1 MKFCR
6 LIFTVILSF
15 FLISCV
21 SAIPGEKSV
30 ILHNI
35 SAEYFAIAENYLA
48 QKNYSKAIDN
58 YKLSLRSAKKEDVNQ
73 IKYQMGYAYALS
85 EKYSEAEDIFVDL
98 YKQEKSNRILAESLA
113 YCYAKNRKL
122 DDALAIYQT
131 LYAENPYTE
140 EIANNYFLVL
150 LEANQI
156 EAAKEVLDKF
166 KEDFSESKKI
176 SVLEENYKKITEP
189 KEKPEDSEE
198 IHDTEISEDTE
209 NSKQSNKTV
218 TSEDKLE

>member
-35 SAEYFAIAENYLA
+35 SAEYFSIAENYLA

-85 EKYSEAEDIFVDL
+85 EKYSEAEDIFVGL

-113 YCYAKNRKL
+113 FCYAKTGKL

-156 EAAKEVLDKF
+156 EVAKEVLDKF
-166 KEDFSESKKI
+166 KEDFPESKKI
-176 SVLEENYKKITEP
+176 SILEENLKKLTE
-189 KEKPEDSEE
+189 ESNVSDG
-198 IHDTEISEDTE
+198 TE
-209 NSKQSNKTV
+209 NN
-218 TSEDKLE
+218 

>member
-85 EKYSEAEDIFVDL
+85 EKYSEAEDIFVGL

-113 YCYAKNRKL
+113 FCYAKTGKL

-131 LYAENPYTE
+131 LYAENPYIE

-156 EAAKEVLDKF
+156 EVAKEVLDKF
-166 KEDFSESKKI
+166 KEDFPESKKI
-176 SVLEENYKKITEP
+176 SILEENLKKLTE
-189 KEKPEDSEE
+189 ESNVSDG
-198 IHDTEISEDTE
+198 TE
-209 NSKQSNKTV
+209 NN
-218 TSEDKLE
+218 

>member
-35 SAEYFAIAENYLA
+35 SAEYFAIAENFLA

-85 EKYSEAEDIFVDL
+85 EKYSEAEDIFVGL

-113 YCYAKNRKL
+113 FCYAKTGKL

-140 EIANNYFLVL
+140 EIANNYYLVL

-166 KEDFSESKKI
+166 KEDFPESKKI
-176 SVLEENYKKITEP
+176 SILEENLKKLTE
-189 KEKPEDSEE
+189 ESNVSDG
-198 IHDTEISEDTE
+198 TE
-209 NSKQSNKTV
+209 NN
-218 TSEDKLE
+218 

>member
-1 MKFCR
+1 M
-6 LIFTVILSF
+6 ILCF

-85 EKYSEAEDIFVDL
+85 EKYSEAEDIFVGL

-113 YCYAKNRKL
+113 FCYAKTGKL

-156 EAAKEVLDKF
+156 EVAKEVLDKF
-166 KEDFSESKKI
+166 KEDFPESKKI
-176 SVLEENYKKITEP
+176 SILEENLKKLTE
-189 KEKPEDSEE
+189 ESNVSDG
-198 IHDTEISEDTE
+198 TE
-209 NSKQSNKTV
+209 NN
-218 TSEDKLE
+218 

>member
-85 EKYSEAEDIFVDL
+85 EKYSEAEDIFVGL

-113 YCYAKNRKL
+113 FCYAKTGKL

-150 LEANQI
+150 LEANQM
-156 EAAKEVLDKF
+156 EVAKEVLDKF
-166 KEDFSESKKI
+166 KEDFPESKKI
-176 SVLEENYKKITEP
+176 SILEENLKKLTE
-189 KEKPEDSEE
+189 ESNVSDG
-198 IHDTEISEDTE
+198 TE
-209 NSKQSNKTV
+209 NN
-218 TSEDKLE
+218 